1 MNDTR
6 ERLLVTGERLFRVQ
20 GYSGTGLK
28 QLAREAEAPWSSM
41 YHFFPGGKQ
50 QLGAEVVR
58 YAADRYA
65 ALIAKAFAAYSDP
78 ADAVAAVFKAE
89 AKILTESKFRNG
101 CPVAAVTLDVA
112 STVEELRG
120 PCADAFDLWIG
131 TIASGLSTTGLPE
144 KDARVLASYVLS
156 SLEGAILLSRAENST
171 APLDRAAIFVV
182 QTVSAKLP
190 KRR

>member
-6 ERLLVTGERLFRVQ
+6 DRLLVTGERLFRRQ

-28 QLAREAEAPWSSM
+28 QLAQEAGAPWSSM

-58 YAADRYA
+58 YAAERYA

-78 ADAVAAVFKAE
+78 VDAVAAVFKAE

-112 STVEELRG
+112 STVEELRE
-120 PCADAFDLWIG
+120 PCAGAFDLWIG
-131 TIASGLSTTGLPE
+131 TIARGLAATGLPST
-144 KDARVLASYVLS
+144 DARALASYVLS
-156 SLEGAILLSRAENST
+156 SLEGAILLSRAAKSVT
-171 APLDRAAIFVV
+171 PLERAAAFVV
-182 QTVSAKLP
+182 QTVRAKLP
-190 KRR
+190 KA